1 MGKVETMMQTKLQL
15 KPEVALFSRKK
26 QVGLLGGNF
35 NPVHTGHLV
44 VAQTVLDTLGLDRV
58 DFLPSFLPPHVDE
71 KKTISAS
78 HRLKM
83 LELALADNPNFGIET
98 TEIKRKGK
106 SYTIDTMKELQQN
119 HPENEYFFII
129 GGDMVDY
136 LPKWKQIEELLTLVR
151 FVGVKRPDAI
161 SQTSYPMIYVDV
173 PQLAISSSLIRQ
185 KVRLHQ
191 SPRYLLPENVLHYIE
206 EKGLYLS

>member
-44 VAQTVLDTLGLDRV
+44 VAQTVLDTLGLDRI

-71 KKTISAS
+71 KKTIAAS
-78 HRLKM
+78 HRLQM
-83 LELALADNPNFGIET
+83 LELAIEGNPQFAIET
-98 TEIKRKGK
+98 TELERKGK
-106 SYTIDTMKELQQN
+106 SYTIETIKELQQK
-119 HPENEYFFII
+119 HPENDYFFII

-136 LPKWKQIEELLTLVR
+136 LPKWERIEELLTLVR
-151 FVGVKRPDAI
+151 FVGVKRPEAI
-161 SQTSYPMIYVDV
+161 GQTAYPMIYVDV

-185 KVRLHQ
+185 KIRLQQ

-206 EKGLYLS
+206 EKGLYQG